1 MTARETL
8 AWLTSRLS
16 PVGESA
22 RREARLL
29 LENALLSNG
38 TEKNGLLYDNRPL
51 SDEVLHRL
59 ERDAA
64 RRLEGEPLQYI
75 LGEWE
80 FYSLPFEVGPG
91 VLIPQPDT
99 ECLVE
104 RALAY
109 LKNVPSARVADLCSG
124 SGAVAIAIAHHAP
137 QCRVTAVEWDE
148 VAFGYLERNIRRNH
162 ANHVKAVRAD
172 VLAAPQGF
180 GPFDLIVSNPPYIRS
195 GVIDELEASVRREP
209 RIALDGGE
217 DGLAFYRCILSQW
230 TTTLTDEGVLM
241 VEIGYD
247 QAEEVTA
254 LFAPHFAQVECLRDY
269 GGNDRV
275 IVGTHRR

>member
-8 AWLTSRLS
+8 AWLTARLS

-29 LENALLSNG
+29 LENALLPDG
-38 TEKNGLLYDNRPL
+38 MKLLYDSRPL
-51 SDEVLHRL
+51 SHEVVLRL
-59 ERDAA
+59 ETEAS

-104 RALAY
+104 RALTY
-109 LKNVPSARVADLCSG
+109 LNDFPSAHVADLCSG

-148 VAFGYLERNIRRNH
+148 AAFGYLERNIRRNH
-162 ANHVKAVRAD
+162 ADHVNAVRAN
-172 VLAAPQGF
+172 VLAAPQGL

-195 GVIDELEASVRREP
+195 GEIDGLEASVRREP

-217 DGLAFYRCILSQW
+217 DGLTFYRCILSRW
-230 TTTLTDEGVLM
+230 ATTLTDEGALM

-247 QAEEVTA
+247 QGGQVTE
-254 LFAPHFAQVECLRDY
+254 LFAPHFAQVECFRDY

>member
-8 AWLTSRLS
+8 AWLTARLA

-29 LENALLSNG
+29 LENALLPDATG
-38 TEKNGLLYDNRPL
+38 RMELFYDNRPL
-51 SDEVLHRL
+51 SDEVIRRL
-59 ERDAA
+59 ETEAA

-80 FYSLPFEVGPG
+80 FYSLPFEVGTG

-109 LKNVPSARVADLCSG
+109 LKDFPSAHVADLCSG
-124 SGAVAIAIAHHAP
+124 SGAVAVSIAHHAP

-148 VAFGYLERNIRRNH
+148 TAFGYLERNIRRNH
-162 ANHVKAVRAD
+162 AGNVKAVCAD
-172 VLAAPQGF
+172 VLAAPQGL

-217 DGLAFYRCILSQW
+217 DGLTFYRSILSQW
-230 TTTLTDEGVLM
+230 MTALTGQGVLM

-247 QAEEVTA
+247 QAREVAA
-254 LFAPHFAQVECLRDY
+254 LFAPHFARVECLRDY